1 MAAYQPSGSCNFSR
15 IDNVTLEVQLD
26 PEIFK
31 DNSSVTSG
39 PVGAAAEESVEI
51 ILFARN
57 YNVLRIQSGMAGLRF
72 AN

>member
-1 MAAYQPSGSCNFSR
+1 SPRAVATSR
-15 IDNVTLEVQLD
+15 ASITSPWEVQLD